1 MIKIVVLDIF
11 PILMIKHL
19 KPKQEYLDR
28 YDCMTVEDCRSREKF
43 HNNVGNAKTDLEK
56 SARGLVRD
64 LGLYFDLLYA
74 TLKWYDERDSTVS
87 KWLEADERKD
97 NLLEHAQPP
106 EGVRCLKCYSLTTC
120 SDKSIHDWGSDGRDR
135 VLFMFDC
142 PSGCLPRRA
151 FFDDG
156 EEYRIKPDLCPK
168 CQTELDH
175 TSERVK
181 DKKIVTTYT
190 CSKCSYTKTD
200 ELDLT
205 VKKEKP
211 DPDFLKD
218 RARFCLTKEE
228 ADKKREEKWRAEEM
242 GKLSDRLKE
251 ENLHQKEREAV
262 FKLKKLTVIDLEK
275 LLVPLSEKASYVK
288 FQFGT
293 PDLGRD
299 LMIPFTAHDGKSD
312 RTEGFSTS
320 ELQKIIKKALG
331 DTNWRLMSD
340 GISYRLGILTG
351 RLRAYEREEDLIKLV
366 TKEK

>member
-1 MIKIVVLDIF
+1 MDIL

-28 YDCMTVEDCRSREKF
+28 YDRLTVEDCRSREQF
-43 HNNVGNAKTDLEK
+43 HNKMVEK
-56 SARGLVRD
+56 PKDKVHEISLGLVRD
-64 LGLYFDLLYA
+64 VSLYFDMLYT

-87 KWLEADERKD
+87 KWMESDERKD
-97 NLLEHAQPP
+97 NLIEQAQPP

-120 SDKSIHDWGSDGRDR
+120 SDKSIHDWGSDSRDR

-156 EEYRIKPDLCPK
+156 EECRITPDLCPK

-175 TSERVK
+175 TSERIK

-205 VKKEKP
+205 IKKEKP

-242 GKLSDRLKE
+242 GKLSDKLKE
-251 ENLHQKEREAV
+251 EKLQEKEREAV
-262 FKLKKLTVIDLEK
+262 SKLKKLTVIDLEK
-275 LLVPLSEKASYVK
+275 LLVPLSEKAGYIK

-299 LMIPFTAHDGKSD
+299 LMIPFAAHDGKSD

-320 ELQKIIKKALG
+320 DLQKIIKKALA

-340 GISYRLGILTG
+340 GISYRLGILAG
-351 RLRAYEREEDLIKLV
+351 RVRAYEREEDLIKLV
-366 TKEK
+366 TQDK